1 MIQNQFGQ
9 AQYFELKNSLSIM
22 LNKIGFMKIIFVPV
36 CAITTYNIKQSDVLS
51 EEFYWD
57 ADAKEKVA
65 NMSLKTAI

>member
-1 MIQNQFGQ
+1 
-9 AQYFELKNSLSIM
+9 M